1 MLMDPPTAKNNLADY
16 GQKLLEADKGQ
27 QIFFGFIFVG
37 LIIKIGL
44 GFAASATALLWGYFI
59 IIFSI
64 IGLVFLKIDPTKNN
78 MSALKLLYQPLILLV
93 IVLLW
98 NISINLRFYDKINE
112 QSVPQQYF
120 MWSWFSTILV
130 VGIVFISILGYVQ
143 KQDVFAFYGYILL
156 AFNLIVTAIQQIVLE
171 SFTVDG

>member
-1 MLMDPPTAKNNLADY
+1 MIMNNDLGSYVQKLMDT
-16 GQKLLEADKGQ
+16 DKGQ

-78 MSALKLLYQPLILLV
+78 MSALKLLYQPLLLLI

-98 NISINLRFYDKINE
+98 NISINLRFYDQINE
-112 QSVPQQYF
+112 ERVPSQYF

-130 VGIVFISILGYVQ
+130 TAIISISILGYVQ
-143 KQDVFAFYGYILL
+143 KQDVFTFYGYILL
-156 AFNLIVTAIQQIVLE
+156 VFNIIVTAIQQIVLE
-171 SFTVDG
+171 SFTVDGFTVH